1 VRVGRPKEFDPDV
14 AVDRAMDVFWRKGYA
29 GTTPQDLVDELGI
42 GKGSLYATF
51 GSKRALFDR
60 ALERYRERQADA
72 LARII
77 DQPGPV
83 KARLRAAM
91 QFIVEAN
98 AADPD
103 RRGCLAVN
111 TAAELAAADPKATL
125 DVRRQ
130 FERTQGALEAVIAEG
145 QRTGEIRSDIP
156 AAALGAH
163 LFTTGVGLQL
173 LVKTVRDPLDLAPV
187 VEAAIRSL

>member
-1 VRVGRPKEFDPDV
+1 MGRPKQFDPIV

-51 GSKRALFDR
+51 GSKRELFDR
-60 ALERYRERQADA
+60 ALQRYREQQADT
-72 LARII
+72 LAQII

-83 KARLRAAM
+83 KPRLRAALL
-91 QFIVEAN
+91 FIVEAN

-111 TAAELAAADPKATL
+111 TAAELAGADPKATL
-125 DVRRQ
+125 DVRHM
-130 FERTQGALEAVIAEG
+130 FERTQGTLEAVISEG
-145 QRTGEIRSDIP
+145 QRAGEIRSDIP
-156 AAALGAH
+156 ATALGAH
-163 LFTTGVGLQL
+163 VFATVVGLQVL
-173 LVKTVRDPLDLAPV
+173 AKTVSDPLDLAQV
-187 VEAAIRSL
+187 VEAAVNSL

>member
-1 VRVGRPKEFDPDV
+1 MGRPKQFDPDA

-51 GSKRALFDR
+51 DSKRALFDR
-60 ALERYRERQADA
+60 ALERYREQQADT

-83 KARLRAAM
+83 KPRLRAAL

-111 TAAELAAADPKATL
+111 TAAELGGADPKATL
-125 DVRRQ
+125 DVRHM
-130 FERTQGALEAVIAEG
+130 FERTQGALEAVITEG

-156 AAALGAH
+156 GAALSAY
-163 LFTTGVGLQL
+163 LFTTVVGLQL
-173 LVKTVRDPLDLAPV
+173 LVKTVRDPLDLTQV